1 MNKVPEILDFIKT
14 LNPEAAKGVD
24 PGQNLLESGLLDSV
38 AMMEL
43 VVWCEEHFGITIDTD
58 DLTPENF
65 STLEAISAYVERT
78 SNAA

>member
-1 MNKVPEILDFIKT
+1 MSKVDEILEFIKT
-14 LNPEAAKGVD
+14 LNPEAEKGVD
-24 PGQNLLESGLLDSV
+24 PKQSLLESGLLDSV

-65 STLEAISAYVERT
+65 STLEAISAYVE
-78 SNAA
+78 NAGAA

>member
-1 MNKVPEILDFIKT
+1 MSKQQEVLDFIKT
-14 LNPEAAKGVD
+14 LNPEAEQGVD
-24 PGQNLLESGLLDSV
+24 AKQNLLESGLLDSV

-65 STLEAISAYVERT
+65 SSLEAIVAYVEKV
-78 SNAA
+78 AA